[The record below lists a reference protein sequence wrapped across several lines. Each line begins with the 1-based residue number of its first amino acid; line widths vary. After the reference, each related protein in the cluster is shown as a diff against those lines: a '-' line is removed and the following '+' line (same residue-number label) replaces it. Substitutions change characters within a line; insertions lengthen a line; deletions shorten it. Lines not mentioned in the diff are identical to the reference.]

1 MDEQEQDAKEL
12 SAYQSARVET
22 LKECKELPVI
32 DCVKRMARLESRM
45 LEAKDLMHRLNG
57 EYDVL
62 RTEII
67 PGKMEDAGLQ
77 NMKVTGIGQVV
88 LTADAMVSVKAG
100 LKVKLFAWF
109 RKNNLDDVI
118 KEDINAS
125 TLKSFVKNRLKKGE
139 PIPDE
144 LLNVTPITR
153 ASITKKA

>member
-1 MDEQEQDAKEL
+1 MAEEQDDAKEM

-22 LKECKELPVI
+22 LKECKDLTVLE
-32 DCVKRMARLESRM
+32 CVKRMHRLESRLM
-45 LEAKDLMHRLNG
+45 EAKDLVSRLNG

-62 RTEII
+62 RLELI
-67 PGKMEDAGLQ
+67 PTKMEDAGLQ
-77 NMKVTGIGQVV
+77 NMKIDGIGQVV
-88 LTADAMVSVKAG
+88 LTADALVSVKAG
-100 LKVKLFAWF
+100 LKPKLFAWF

-118 KEDINAS
+118 KEDVNAS
-125 TLKSFVKNRLKKGE
+125 SLKAFVKGRLKAGK